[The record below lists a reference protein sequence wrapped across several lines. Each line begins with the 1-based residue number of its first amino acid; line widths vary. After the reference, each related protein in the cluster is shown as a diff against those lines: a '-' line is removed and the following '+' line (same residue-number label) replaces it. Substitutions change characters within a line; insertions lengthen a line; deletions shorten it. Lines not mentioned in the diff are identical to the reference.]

1 MATANLLETILTY
14 KENIN
19 RLTYQNS
26 VLQCQKS
33 LALYEQSDIRTL
45 EAAKKGEVRSKYA
58 EIWEEK
64 HYEDIK
70 DDPYADYTDLPD
82 YIDEIDRIVAEAQ
95 RQIDELTNWETFL
108 TNEITVNDASIQEM
122 KAYLESYQGMLT
134 SNIQEDFEFGLGG

>member
-58 EIWEEK
+58 EIWESEG
-64 HYEDIK
+64 YENIK

-95 RQIDELTNWETFL
+95 KQIDELTNWETFL